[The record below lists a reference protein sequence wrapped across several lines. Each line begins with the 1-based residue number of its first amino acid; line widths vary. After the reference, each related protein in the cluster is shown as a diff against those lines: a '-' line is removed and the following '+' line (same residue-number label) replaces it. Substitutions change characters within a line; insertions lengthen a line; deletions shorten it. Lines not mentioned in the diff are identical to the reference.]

1 MNNTEVAELLCDI
14 IHRELS
20 LPQERISL
28 QNSGFRAPND
38 SGLYVVVS
46 LAYINTIASSLT
58 YPEGD
63 RAEQR
68 LKQHGTFN
76 IDFTSQ
82 GEEAAERISEFP
94 LAIDSFYS
102 IQLQERHHISITKL
116 PQISNLSFVEGPS
129 SLNRFRMQV
138 LVDFVTVIE
147 KPVEYFDK
155 SRATEVVL

>member
-1 MNNTEVAELLCDI
+1 MTSKEVALTLCDI
-14 IHRELS
+14 LQQELS
-20 LPQERISL
+20 LPEGRIVL
-28 QNSGFRAPND
+28 YNQNFKAPND
-38 SGLYVVVS
+38 PGLYVLVGV
-46 LAYINTIASSLT
+46 AYINTIASSLT

-94 LAIDSFYS
+94 LSIDSFYS
-102 IQLQERHHISITKL
+102 IQQQERHHISITKL

>member
-1 MNNTEVAELLCDI
+1 MTSKQVCQLLGKIIITRLSIPVERVKAYNQNFVPPNNPD
-14 IHRELS
+14 
-20 LPQERISL
+20 
-28 QNSGFRAPND
+28 
-38 SGLYVVVS
+38 LYVLIGV
-46 LAYINTIASSLT
+46 AYITTIASSLT

-76 IDFTSQ
+76 IDFTSK
-82 GEEAAERISEFP
+82 GEEAADRISEFP

-102 IQLQERHHISITKL
+102 IQQQERHHISITKL
-116 PQISNLSFVEGPS
+116 SQISNLSFVEGPS

-155 SRATEVVL
+155 FRATEVVL